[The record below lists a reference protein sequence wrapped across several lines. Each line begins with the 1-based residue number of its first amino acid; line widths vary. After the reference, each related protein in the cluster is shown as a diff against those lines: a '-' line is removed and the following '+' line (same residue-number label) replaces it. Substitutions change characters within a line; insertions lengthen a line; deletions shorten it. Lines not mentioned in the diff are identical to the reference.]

1 MCSKLVNNSKQANLP
16 VKGPVRMPTREL
28 RITTRR
34 TPCGEGSKT
43 WDRYTMR
50 VHKRLVDLEAPSDAV
65 KDITSMSIEPGVE
78 VEVTMMS

>member
-1 MCSKLVNNSKQANLP
+1 
-16 VKGPVRMPTREL
+16 
-28 RITTRR
+28 
-34 TPCGEGSKT
+34 
-43 WDRYTMR
+43 MR